1 MHVPSTGEL
10 GAKYYYVEHSWSF
23 AAEEAE
29 KVADRTNGAKRKLC
43 RSGKISAVYKHLEWS
58 AETETL
64 TIQKTGNGQSEAKK
78 GLRPAGHL

>member
-29 KVADRTNGAKRKLC
+29 KVADRTNGQRESFIGVEKYRLFISICSDQQRRK
-43 RSGKISAVYKHLEWS
+43 H
-58 AETETL
+58 
-64 TIQKTGNGQSEAKK
+64 
-78 GLRPAGHL
+78 

>member
-1 MHVPSTGEL
+1 MYVPSTGEL

-43 RSGKISAVYKHLEWS
+43 RSGKISAVYKHLE
-58 AETETL
+58 
-64 TIQKTGNGQSEAKK
+64 
-78 GLRPAGHL
+78 